1 MAKFINI
8 SSTKVPNPA
17 AMKFAVDNLLLTK
30 GAYEYADA
38 DAAKESPLAT
48 KLFNFDYV
56 SRVFIA
62 KNFVTVHKKEESPFG
77 WEEIQ
82 SDLRI
87 MIKKHLEFG
96 EPIFDFDS
104 RQMPENGDL
113 DELSQKISEVID
125 EAILP
130 ATWQDGGE
138 ITFES
143 FEDGVVRVKLAGACV
158 KCPFA
163 PRTLKHGVE
172 KVLKDTFPEVKEVT
186 SDYVN
191 WGETQQEE

>member
-1 MAKFINI
+1 MSKFINI
-8 SSTKVPNPA
+8 NSTKVPNPG
-17 AMKFAVDNLLLTK
+17 AMKFVVENLLLTR
-30 GAYEYADA
+30 GAYEYASA
-38 DAAKESPLAT
+38 EEAKASPLAS
-48 KLFNFDYV
+48 KLFNFTYV

-62 KNFVTVHKKEESPFG
+62 KNFVTVHKKEESG
-77 WEEIQ
+77 LHWEEVQ

-104 RQMPENGDL
+104 RQMPESPQL
-113 DELSQKISEVID
+113 DPVSQRISDVIG

-143 FEDGVVRVKLAGACV
+143 FADGVVTVKLAGACV
-158 KCPFA
+158 ECPFA

-172 KVLKDTFPEVKEVT
+172 KVLKDTFPDEVKEVT
-186 SDYVN
+186 SNHVN
-191 WGETQQEE
+191 WEETQQE